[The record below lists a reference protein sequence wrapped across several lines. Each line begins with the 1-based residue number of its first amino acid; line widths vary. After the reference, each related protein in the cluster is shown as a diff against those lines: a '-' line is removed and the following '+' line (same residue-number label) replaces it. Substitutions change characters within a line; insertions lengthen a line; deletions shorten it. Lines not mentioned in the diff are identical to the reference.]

1 MNPQFFKLYQ
11 GDHENTAWWD
21 LRHCVIFSGGIFF
34 FFLAVLEWEV
44 SAFLLSVHS
53 CIPDMCRGLCCCHT
67 SRLALGQHRVQF
79 IFRVAS
85 EGEEMC
91 SAWGC
96 VIGAM
101 GDGSCGWSLS
111 DLPAKGLGAGSCCWT
126 CPLHLTAALRPSD
139 TIEL

>member
-34 FFLAVLEWEV
+34 SWLCLNGRSQPSSCQCTSVFLTCAK
-44 SAFLLSVHS
+44 
-53 CIPDMCRGLCCCHT
+53 
-67 SRLALGQHRVQF
+67 
-79 IFRVAS
+79 
-85 EGEEMC
+85 
-91 SAWGC
+91 GC
-96 VIGAM
+96 VAATHLVWLLGSTEFSLFSGWPARGRRCAVRGAVRS
-101 GDGSCGWSLS
+101 GRWVT

-126 CPLHLTAALRPSD
+126 CPLHLLAALRPSD